1 MSRTACLPILVA
13 TMKAPI
19 TSALAAS
26 VAVAL
31 LALPAN
37 AQRGRSAGRT
47 GDKQLLKQFDNDKN
61 GWLNREERDAARAFL
76 AENREEG
83 RRRRR
88 REEQPAVPG
97 PKVIETDVENF
108 PGVPLYDQGT
118 LRTVFLEFEQ
128 DDWED
133 ELASFYHTDVELPAT
148 MRVDGK
154 SYSNV
159 GIQFRGNSSFWTV
172 SKGRKRSMSV
182 TFDHVVKGQN
192 LEGYRAI
199 TLLNAH
205 ADPTFLRSVL
215 YLDLVKQ
222 YLPAPKANYVRVV
235 INGELW
241 GIYINQQRYNKDCL
255 KDAFGTRGGIRF
267 KSSNRSRK
275 GSLSYLGPDVD
286 EYRKWYEIKSKDKD
300 ESWAPLIEVTR
311 ILAETPAD
319 SLEKALAPIFDIDG
333 ALRYLA
339 LDIVVQSGDG
349 YWLHGSDYNMYLD
362 PDGVLHMVHHDTNE
376 SFTAQGPRRGEPKTA
391 ETDPFAKIDD
401 ENKALRNKLLA
412 VPKLRKKYLQYV
424 RDIARDSLDWKVMG
438 PKIDAFRKLISED
451 ITRDTRKLY
460 TTEKFK
466 TDVFGDSDEAP
477 SASTIK
483 GFIERRRA
491 FLLAHPEIKAL
502 KDER

>member
-1 MSRTACLPILVA
+1 
-13 TMKAPI
+13 MKAPI

-300 ESWAPLIEVTR
+300 ESW
-311 ILAETPAD
+311 
-319 SLEKALAPIFDIDG
+319 
-333 ALRYLA
+333 
-339 LDIVVQSGDG
+339 
-349 YWLHGSDYNMYLD
+349 
-362 PDGVLHMVHHDTNE
+362 
-376 SFTAQGPRRGEPKTA
+376 RR
-391 ETDPFAKIDD
+391 
-401 ENKALRNKLLA
+401 
-412 VPKLRKKYLQYV
+412 
-424 RDIARDSLDWKVMG
+424 
-438 PKIDAFRKLISED
+438 
-451 ITRDTRKLY
+451 
-460 TTEKFK
+460 
-466 TDVFGDSDEAP
+466 
-477 SASTIK
+477 
-483 GFIERRRA
+483 
-491 FLLAHPEIKAL
+491 
-502 KDER
+502 